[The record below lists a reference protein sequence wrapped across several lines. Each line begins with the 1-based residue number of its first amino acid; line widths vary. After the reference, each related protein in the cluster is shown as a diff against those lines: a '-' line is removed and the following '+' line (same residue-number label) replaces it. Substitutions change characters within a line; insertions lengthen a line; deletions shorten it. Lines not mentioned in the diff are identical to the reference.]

1 MILDAGN
8 NINVTYCV
16 ICDSSGEGENTFLK
30 NLGELQKKKK
40 VDLKLETCKC
50 EDAPKNMLWRIHYK
64 H

>member
-1 MILDAGN
+1 MTLETGD

-16 ICDSSGEGENTFLK
+16 ICDFAGEGENTFLK

-50 EDAPKNMLWRIHYK
+50 EDAPKNMLWRISYK